1 MPRRP
6 RIPLFPL
13 PDTVHFP
20 ETELQLHV
28 FEPRYRQMLR
38 DVCERAE
45 EERRIGMVLLRPEPE
60 RGFGEPPP
68 IFAEGTAGRVVD
80 VDALPDGRSNIV
92 LRGEFRFVVE
102 REVPDLSLP
111 YRQAVVRPV
120 DELPVDEEAP
130 GIVEVRRELLDAARF
145 LLEETGASFPFDRS
159 DLELLERKG
168 GLAALVNGLAARLD
182 VPAPRKME
190 LLGSNLIERAVELLG
205 IVRSRRRLVELLR
218 PYRHLVV
225 GAEWN

>member
-20 ETELQLHV
+20 ETDLQLHV
-28 FEPRYRQMLR
+28 FEPRYRRMLR
-38 DVCERAE
+38 DVCERE
-45 EERRIGMVLLRPEPE
+45 EADRWVGMVLLRPEPE

-68 IFAEGTAGRVVD
+68 IFAEGTAGRVVE
-80 VDALPDGRSNIV
+80 VDPLPDGRSNIV

-102 REVPDLSLP
+102 REVRDLTLP
-111 YRQAVVRPV
+111 YRQAVVRPL

-145 LLEETGASFPFDRS
+145 LLEETGASFPFDRA
-159 DLELLERKG
+159 DLELLESKG
-168 GLAALVNGLAARLD
+168 LSALVNGLAARLD

-190 LLGSNLIERAVELLG
+190 LLGSTLIERAVELLG